1 MNIHHNR
8 ETAYLTFGIAHRLT
22 RVRGNSNSTSRG
34 FSSYHLLLFIVL
46 TLIALLI
53 VFTTDAYAES
63 STQYTSPHDATQ
75 GTLLFRSSEGLSY
88 SPAPTVETNAHISIT
103 GLIART
109 VVRQTFQNPGPG
121 WTEGIYVF
129 PLPETAAVDHLRMH
143 IGDRV
148 IEGIIQERAQAKQT
162 YSTAKREGKRTSLIE
177 QERPNMF
184 TASVANIGPH
194 ETIIVEFEYQETV
207 HYERETFSLRFPM
220 VVGPRYIP
228 GAPVTSDESLTAPSR
243 LSDGHGWAT
252 NTYQV
257 PDASRITPPV
267 QHPSQKQLNPI
278 TLTIDLAPGF
288 PLAKLASTYH
298 DIHQTSNN
306 TSQYQITLQEGN
318 VPADRD
324 FELTWEAEQEH
335 TPKAAVFSE
344 HFRDETYVMLMLM
357 PPSRVFADHVALPRD
372 VTFVIDTS
380 GSMHGSSIEQAKL
393 ALQLALTRLTERD
406 RFNVIQ
412 FNHVTETLFSSSQ
425 PVTTTAIQQATHYV
439 KGLLAE
445 GGTEMLPALT
455 HAFAQ
460 HDPTTHIRQVVFI
473 TDGLIGNEQQ
483 LFQAIQDTLTDTRLF
498 TIGIGSAP
506 NSYFMRHAAKFGRGT
521 FTYIGRIDEVQD
533 KMNHLFHALEHPV
546 LTDIDMTSTENS
558 PGDITPDRIPDL
570 YVGEPLMIA
579 IRAEA
584 GSEQLHIKGKIGSRV
599 WEKSISL
606 HAALQRRGIATYW
619 ARQKIM
625 TLMDSGVEKRDNS
638 PVRQEIINLAMTHHL
653 VSRYT
658 SLVAIDVTPA
668 RPGDQTLSTHAI
680 KTHLPNGQDY
690 TAIVG
695 LSAGATPGPWHLTVG
710 LILLLMACASV
721 GYQWSQT

>member
-1 MNIHHNR
+1 M
-8 ETAYLTFGIAHRLT
+8 
-22 RVRGNSNSTSRG
+22 
-34 FSSYHLLLFIVL
+34 
-46 TLIALLI
+46 
-53 VFTTDAYAES
+53 FTTDAYAES
-63 STQYTSPHDATQ
+63 STQHTSPHDATQ

-103 GLIART
+103 GLISRT
-109 VVRQTFQNPGPG
+109 IVRQTFQNPGPG

-194 ETIIVEFEYQETV
+194 ETIMVEIEYQETV
-207 HYERETFSLRFPM
+207 RYERETFSLRFPM

-228 GAPVTSDESLTAPSR
+228 GTPVTSDESLTAPTR

-252 NTYQV
+252 NTHQV

-267 QHPSQKQLNPI
+267 QHPNQKQLNPI

-298 DIHQTSNN
+298 DIHHISNN
-306 TSQYQITLQEGN
+306 TTQHQITLQEGN

-324 FELTWEAEQEH
+324 FELIWEAEQEH
-335 TPKAAVFSE
+335 TPKMTVFSE
-344 HFRDETYVMLMLM
+344 HFRDETYMMLMLM
-357 PPSRVFADHVALPRD
+357 PPSHMFADHVALPRD

-393 ALQLALTRLTERD
+393 ALQLALTRLTEQD

-412 FNHVTETLFSSSQ
+412 FNHVTEALFSSSQ
-425 PVTTTAIQQATHYV
+425 PVTTTAIQQATLYV
-439 KGLLAE
+439 KDLHAE

-455 HAFAQ
+455 QAFVQ
-460 HDPTTHIRQVVFI
+460 HDPTTYIRQVVFI
-473 TDGLIGNEQQ
+473 TDGQIGNEQQ
-483 LFQAIQDTLTDTRLF
+483 LFKAIQNDLADTRLF

-579 IRAEA
+579 IRTEA
-584 GSEQLHIKGKIGSRV
+584 GSEQLHIKGKIGSKV

-606 HAALQRRGIATYW
+606 HDALQRRGIATYW

-625 TLMDSGVEKRDNS
+625 TLMDDDMKKQENS
-638 PVRQEIINLAMTHHL
+638 PLRQEIINVAMDHHL

-658 SLVAIDVTPA
+658 SLVAVDVTPV
-668 RPGDQTLSTHAI
+668 RSSDQTLAPHAI
-680 KTHLPNGQDY
+680 KTNLPHGQDY
-690 TAIVG
+690 TAIFG
-695 LSAGATPGPWHLTVG
+695 LAAGGTSGPWHFTVG
-710 LILLLMACASV
+710 SILLLLAWASMR
-721 GYQWSQT
+721 YHRSAS